1 MQILYKSKNAVV
13 INKPFGTPS
22 QADKSGDGDALSLT
36 SKALKESGENA
47 ALWLVHRLDRMVG
60 GLLVFARTKESAAK
74 INSII
79 ASGGLQK
86 EYIAVVEGEAC
97 DGELVDYLYHDTR
110 ANKAFV
116 VNPEARGAKEAV
128 LSCKSIAM
136 AEYMGKTVSLVKI
149 SLKTGRFHQIRAQ
162 LSSRGNP
169 IIGDGKYG
177 SKIKYRNIAL
187 FSCMLCCT
195 IPNEEIKAY
204 ALPDLNTFPWSIFD
218 EEKYG
223 ECK

>member
-1 MQILYKSKNAVV
+1 MEILYKSKNAVI

-47 ALWLVHRLDRMVG
+47 ALWLLHRLDRVVG

-74 INSII
+74 INSLIT
-79 ASGGLQK
+79 SGGLHK
-86 EYIAVVEGEAC
+86 EYIAVVEGEVC
-97 DGELVDYLYHDTR
+97 EGELVDYLYHDTR

-116 VNPEARGAKEAV
+116 VNSGSRGAKEAI
-128 LSCKSIAM
+128 LFCELLAT
-136 AEYMGKTVSLVKI
+136 AEYMGKKVSLVKVN
-149 SLKTGRFHQIRAQ
+149 LKTGRFHQIRAQ

-177 SKIKYRNIAL
+177 SKIKCRNIAL
-187 FSCMLCCT
+187 FSYKLCCT
-195 IPNEEIKAY
+195 IPNEEIKAC

-223 ECK
+223 E